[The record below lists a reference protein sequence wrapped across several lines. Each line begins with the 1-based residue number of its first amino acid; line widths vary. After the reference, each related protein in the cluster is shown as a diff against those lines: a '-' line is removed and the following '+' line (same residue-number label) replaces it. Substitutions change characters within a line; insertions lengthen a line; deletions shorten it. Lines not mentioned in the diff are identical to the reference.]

1 MTDST
6 GREENRGGTAARVA
20 RNTLWLTAARLGGKV
35 LALPLVII
43 LARYLGPK
51 EFGHWA
57 LITSLVVILSTV
69 ADGGFQVLTIRDLS
83 PSPGKS
89 WDYFKKSLSVR
100 MILTL
105 LAGIFLVVWGVTV
118 EAERAPLW
126 MFGLGVI
133 LLVDDGLIR
142 AGQAVLSARE
152 RMGATSIVS
161 LAQALGATLLI
172 GALLLVGGGLFSAV
186 SGLALVNLGA
196 AALILWLCRPFL
208 FRESTE
214 ELSAWRLL
222 AKAFPYGLLT
232 ILTIIYFRIDVVML
246 SAMRG
251 SQEAG
256 LYNAALRLFD
266 AGLIIPTAL
275 AGALFPVMSRQL
287 ARRENQGLIVSHSR
301 AIHLLALVGL
311 PAAVGGWVYADWLT
325 GLFYGPDYG
334 PAGPVLALLSLG
346 WVLFFINI
354 PLGNLLAASEMM
366 SKFIPFAAANTGL
379 NVVMNFVLI
388 PGHGAVGAVIA
399 TLVCEVS
406 GLIIQFGFAWKI
418 LAARPPLFGLLIRPA
433 LAATGLFLFW
443 NWSWSL
449 SLSPWMSLVLGG
461 ALYLVLLLLFR
472 AVSAEDRAFIKRTL
486 LRMRDPE
493 PA

>member
-1 MTDST
+1 MAET
-6 GREENRGGTAARVA
+6 GEPVEGKGGTAARVA
-20 RNTLWLTAARLGGKV
+20 RNTLWLTAARLGGKI
-35 LALPLVII
+35 LSLPLVII
-43 LARYLGPK
+43 LARYLGP
-51 EFGHWA
+51 EGFGQWA
-57 LITSLVVILSTV
+57 LLSSLVIILSTV

-83 PSPGKS
+83 PFPEKS
-89 WDYFKKSLSVR
+89 WDYFKKTLSVR
-100 MILTL
+100 MGLTL
-105 LAGIFLVVWGVTV
+105 LAGLFLILWGITV

-133 LLVDDGLIR
+133 LLADEELIK

-152 RMGATSIVS
+152 RMGLTSVVS
-161 LAQALGATLLI
+161 LAQALAAMLLI
-172 GALLLVGGGLFSAV
+172 GGLLLLGGGLFSAV
-186 SGLALVNLGA
+186 SGLAAVNLGA

-208 FRESTE
+208 FRESAE

-222 AKAFPYGLLT
+222 TKAFPYGLLT

-246 SAMRG
+246 SGMRG

-287 ARRENQGLIVSHSR
+287 ARRETQGLIISHSR

-311 PAAVGGWVYADWLT
+311 PAAAAGWIYADWLT
-325 GLFYGPDYG
+325 GLFYGPAYA

-346 WVLFFINI
+346 WILFFVNI
-354 PLGNLLAASEMM
+354 PLGNLLAASEIM
-366 SKFIPFAAANTGL
+366 SKFIPFAAANTAL
-379 NVVMNFVLI
+379 NVALNFILI
-388 PGHGAVGAVIA
+388 PNYGAVGAVVA
-399 TLVCEVS
+399 TLVCEVT

-418 LAARPPLFGLLIRPA
+418 LGVRPPLPGLLIRPA
-433 LAATGLFLFW
+433 LAAAGLFLFW

-449 SLSPWMSLVLGG
+449 DLSPWLSFLLGG
-461 ALYLVLLLLFR
+461 VLYLVLLLVFR
-472 AVSAEDRAFIKRTL
+472 AVSAEDMAFLKRTV